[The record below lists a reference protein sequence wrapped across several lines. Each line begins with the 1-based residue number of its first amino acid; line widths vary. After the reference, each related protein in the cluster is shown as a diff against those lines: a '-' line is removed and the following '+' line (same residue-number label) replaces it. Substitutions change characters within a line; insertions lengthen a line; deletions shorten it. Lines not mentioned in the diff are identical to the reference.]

1 MESVCLME
9 SRSHL
14 VQNAA
19 ARAARYL
26 ETINERRVAP
36 SAEAVEALQRLAGP
50 LPAQPT
56 SPSEVLAL
64 LDEIGSPAT
73 VANAGGRFF
82 GFVNGGSVPAS
93 LLVNIL
99 AAAWDQNAAL
109 RVMSPVSATLEDIA
123 LGWVASSSAC
133 PPLPLVLL

>member
-1 MESVCLME
+1 MID

-14 VQNAA
+14 IRDAA
-19 ARAARYL
+19 GRAAQYL
-26 ETINERRVAP
+26 EAINERRVAP
-36 SAEAVEALQRLAGP
+36 SAEAVKALQRLAVP
-50 LPAQPT
+50 LPNEPT
-56 SPSEVLAL
+56 SASEVLAL

-93 LLVNIL
+93 VAANVL

-109 RVMSPVSATLEDIA
+109 RVMSPVGATLEDIA
-123 LGWVASSSAC
+123 LGWVRDLFGFL
-133 PPLPLVLL
+133 PMPLVHS